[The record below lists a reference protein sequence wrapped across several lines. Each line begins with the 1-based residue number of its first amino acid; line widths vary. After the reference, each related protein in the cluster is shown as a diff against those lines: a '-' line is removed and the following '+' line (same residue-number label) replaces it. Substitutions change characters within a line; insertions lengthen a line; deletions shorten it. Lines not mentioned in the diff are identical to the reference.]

1 MPLGF
6 AQLCI
11 IKSSQIQYI
20 HTLSRNQEAARQCT
34 RIKKSSNLKGQVH
47 FIVLLYCKE
56 IIFPQKHTATHPLS
70 ILWWKA
76 TKKSTFS
83 NSVLEPQAKFTLY
96 KRYII
101 QIYTWH
107 YCIVHFDSQLGENA
121 SSVPEN
127 NRASYSKYL
136 LMMDSR
142 VRAFQSAGNNH
153 KLGRGQ

>member
-1 MPLGF
+1 MTLGVN
-6 AQLCI
+6 
-11 IKSSQIQYI
+11 I
-20 HTLSRNQEAARQCT
+20 H
-34 RIKKSSNLKGQVH
+34 
-47 FIVLLYCKE
+47 
-56 IIFPQKHTATHPLS
+56 IFS
-70 ILWWKA
+70 
-76 TKKSTFS
+76 
-83 NSVLEPQAKFTLY
+83 
-96 KRYII
+96 
-101 QIYTWH
+101 